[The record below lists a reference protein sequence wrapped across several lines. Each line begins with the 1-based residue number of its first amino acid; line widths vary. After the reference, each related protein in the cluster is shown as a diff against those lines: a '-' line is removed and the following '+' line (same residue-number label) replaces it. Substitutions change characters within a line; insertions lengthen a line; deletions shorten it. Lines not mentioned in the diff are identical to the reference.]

1 MPPIQA
7 WKSLSMIFTGLRRR
21 PLRCDCGERLQDL
34 SFKHLDLLLRRLQ
47 LLLAE
52 PGEFEAALVG
62 GERLLQRQL
71 AAFHAGHDFLQL
83 RERLFE
89 SLLACSCAAVRAGN
103 GLAHRLVRYCFS
115 SAFTTESGA
124 FSTRCRT
131 SGPFVKSSLPNA
143 IYRSRGTSI
152 PRSSS
157 LKRSCFS
164 PPAPTT
170 SGTSSWCR
178 RSVTTTPWAGPTTRK
193 SW

>member
-7 WKSLSMIFTGLRRR
+7 WKSPSTIFTGFRRRLRRR
-21 PLRCDCGERLQDL
+21 GGERLQDL

-52 PGEFEAALVG
+52 PGELEAALVG

-89 SLLACSCAAVRAGN
+89 SLLACGCAAVRARN

-115 SAFTTESGA
+115 SAFTTKSGA

-131 SGPFVKSSLPNA
+131 SGLCGRSSLPNA
-143 IYRSRGTSI
+143 IYRFPGTSI

-157 LKRSCFS
+157 LKRSCRV
-164 PPAPTT
+164 P
-170 SGTSSWCR
+170 
-178 RSVTTTPWAGPTTRK
+178 RSDIVFKTLDRK
-193 SW
+193 STRLNSSHQIIS